1 MKYFIAFLLLFTTIL
16 TFSQETQTSKKVTG
30 TIVSN
35 NTLLPLANVNIINVN
50 KVKGTMTNTK
60 GYFEIDVTQSDTLHI
75 TSIGFQS
82 IKVRVTSDWIKNGN
96 AKIQLTEKAIA
107 LEEVVVKRYQLTGY
121 LEIDTKLIPE
131 VENYRYSISGLP
143 NAYEIGDRSPN
154 AFSRVL
160 NSIFN
165 PADMLYNFFGN
176 KPKELKKLKEMRKDD
191 TVRNV
196 LESKFDRETLA
207 VLLGI
212 DKNDIPE
219 ILQHCNYSQSFIETA
234 NDMQIMDA
242 ISQCYEEYKVLKKK

>member
-1 MKYFIAFLLLFTTIL
+1 MKYFIAFFFLFTTTL
-16 TFSQETQTSKKVTG
+16 TFAQDYQTTKRVSG
-30 TIVSN
+30 IIVNN
-35 NTLLPLANVNIINVN
+35 NTLLPLSNVNIININ
-50 KVKGTMTNTK
+50 RVKGTMTNTK
-60 GYFEIDVTQSDTLHI
+60 GFFEIDANQSDTLHI
-75 TSIGFQS
+75 TCIGFQS
-82 IKVRVTSDWIKNGN
+82 IKVRVTNDWIKNGTS
-96 AKIQLTEKAIA
+96 KIQLTEKAIA
-107 LEEVVVKRYQLTGY
+107 LEEVIIRRYQLTGY
-121 LEIDTKLIPE
+121 LEIDTKLIPYM
-131 VENYRYSISGLP
+131 ENYRYSISGLP

-154 AFSRVL
+154 AFSRVM

-165 PADMLYNFFGN
+165 PADMLYNFFGK

-191 TVRNV
+191 TVRNL

-242 ISQCYEEYKVLKKK
+242 ISQCYEEYKVLRKK

>member
-1 MKYFIAFLLLFTTIL
+1 MKYFIAFLLLFTTTL

-50 KVKGTMTNTK
+50 KVKGTMTNAK

-121 LEIDTKLIPE
+121 LEIDTKLTIQYLWITKCLR
-131 VENYRYSISGLP
+131 NW
-143 NAYEIGDRSPN
+143 RS
-154 AFSRVL
+154 FTKRL
-160 NSIFN
+160 
-165 PADMLYNFFGN
+165 
-176 KPKELKKLKEMRKDD
+176 LKGFKLH
-191 TVRNV
+191 
-196 LESKFDRETLA
+196 
-207 VLLGI
+207 I
-212 DKNDIPE
+212 
-219 ILQHCNYSQSFIETA
+219 
-234 NDMQIMDA
+234 
-242 ISQCYEEYKVLKKK
+242 